1 MMNTFQEID
10 PKTLDANVFKLIGEQ
25 WMLVTVGK
33 QDQFNMMTASW
44 GGLGFLWNRP
54 VAFVFI
60 RPQRYT
66 FEFIERNEGF
76 TLSFYGEEYR
86 KVLQLCGTRSGRD
99 IDKVAETKLTPM
111 TMPSGN
117 MAFEEA
123 SLVLDCRKFY
133 MDMLEKTNFVD
144 FATAERW
151 YPKQDFHKMYI
162 AEIIGAWK
170 R

>member
-25 WMLVTVGK
+25 WMLVTAGK

-76 TLSFYGEEYR
+76 TLSFYG
-86 KVLQLCGTRSGRD
+86 
-99 IDKVAETKLTPM
+99 
-111 TMPSGN
+111 
-117 MAFEEA
+117 
-123 SLVLDCRKFY
+123 
-133 MDMLEKTNFVD
+133 
-144 FATAERW
+144 
-151 YPKQDFHKMYI
+151 
-162 AEIIGAWK
+162 
-170 R
+170 